1 MSTSFVF
8 DIDKKIYVWNNIQIT
23 IAHLQRK
30 LLQFFISSYLSLI
43 KQIAISVYIITSLFR
58 KSMYGTSQI

>member
-1 MSTSFVF
+1 MSISFVF
-8 DIDKKIYVWNNIQIT
+8 DIDKKIYVWNIQIT
-23 IAHLQRK
+23 IAHLLRK
-30 LLQFFISSYLSLI
+30 LLEFFVSSYLSLI